1 MSVYPVEVA
10 LDSGWKRSTEFTK
23 GCIEHYSKQW
33 FEYPY
38 PVAVNVAG
46 NVGGMEYPGIV
57 FCSAHDQKKNLWDV
71 TSHEFGHTWFPM
83 IVGSD
88 ERKYPWMDEGF
99 NTFINGVADKY
110 FNNGEFYRPIASR
123 HNNTRMFDDYSEVIM
138 TLPDVTNEHNLAT
151 NAYNKPGMG
160 LDLLREEIL
169 GPERFDA
176 AFRFYIDSWAY
187 KHPTPWD
194 FFHAIENYSGEN
206 LDWFWRGWFLYNWK
220 LDQAVKGVEYYR
232 SDPAQGSIITI
243 ENLEK
248 LPMPVTVE
256 IKEENGNTGRVK
268 FPVEIWQHGTTWK
281 FYYNSTTKIETV
293 TIDPDKRLPDINDSN
308 NTWKS
313 NKAPF

>member
-1 MSVYPVEVA
+1 
-10 LDSGWKRSTEFTK
+10 
-23 GCIEHYSKQW
+23 
-33 FEYPY
+33 
-38 PVAVNVAG
+38 
-46 NVGGMEYPGIV
+46 
-57 FCSAHDQKKNLWDV
+57 
-71 TSHEFGHTWFPM
+71 
-83 IVGSD
+83 
-88 ERKYPWMDEGF
+88 
-99 NTFINGVADKY
+99 
-110 FNNGEFYRPIASR
+110 
-123 HNNTRMFDDYSEVIM
+123 MFDDYSEVIM